1 MKQFRFIESRKD
13 AQWSFQL
20 SDGRIIEVMALDG
33 KFVFK
38 FDTPIN
44 LETREIGP
52 LPPYTPGALDNVEL
66 PDGFTT
72 LNQLTKQKLGKILY
86 CYDEYEINLG
96 YKPNMTI
103 KKAIRIAKEF
113 QKNGFK
119 VTSQA
124 IMHNYDAWKA
134 GWKVG
139 YRDEENGYHLF
150 TPCGGNPF
158 DLRATT
164 LEECCADWQITYLC

>member
-13 AQWSFQL
+13 AQWSFLL
-20 SDGRIIEVMALDG
+20 SDGRIIEVMTLEG
-33 KFVFK
+33 KFVFT

-44 LETREIGP
+44 LETREIGER
-52 LPPYTPGALDNVEL
+52 PPFTPGVVNNDNL
-66 PDGFTT
+66 PEGFTT
-72 LNQLTKQKLGKILY
+72 LNALVKQKEGKTLY
-86 CYDEYEINLG
+86 CYDKYEISLG

-103 KKAIRIAKEF
+103 RKSIRIAQQF
-113 QKNGFK
+113 RKNGFR
-119 VTSQA
+119 VTPQA
-124 IMHNYDAWKA
+124 VMHNYEAWKA

-164 LEECCADWQITYLC
+164 LETCCAEWQTTYLC